1 MKQTKVLEFGKRLRI
16 KKGTFD
22 KGRERQRDRE
32 TTYGLKVG
40 VFASRNESKPLGK
53 TERRDGKNFQLIN

>member
-1 MKQTKVLEFGKRLRI
+1 MITAE
-16 KKGTFD
+16 
-22 KGRERQRDRE
+22 RDRE

-40 VFASRNESKPLGK
+40 DFASRNESKPLGE